1 MPGTDPGP
9 GPATD
14 DPPVFAQKMRGYD
27 CDQVDAHV
35 RRLQGELRRA
45 RERIGELERELASSA
60 GTVS

>member
-1 MPGTDPGP
+1 
-9 GPATD
+9 
-14 DPPVFAQKMRGYD
+14 MRGYD
-27 CDQVDAHV
+27 CDQVDAYV